1 MLAKRISILL
11 ASAVLPAT
19 ILFGQATEPVYR
31 VGGGVTAPHPVY
43 TPSPEYSDQAR
54 KSKYQG
60 TVVLWMVIGSD
71 GCPRDIKVARS
82 LGMGL
87 DEKAIEAVRAWR
99 FEPARKYGQPVAVQ
113 INVETSFR
121 LHDPQLPA
129 QMAPP
134 GSNGTDP
141 PQSPDTDAESYPLAV
156 DIRFVTGQLPSKG
169 YKGYLVNAEATIHEG
184 DQHREAAI
192 FCGPK
197 GKCFMLGSGEYPA
210 RWLNG
215 NDRMELLGRDDN
227 GKWHKVQFS
236 VGSMRSSGD

>member
-19 ILFGQATEPVYR
+19 ILFGQAAEPVYR
-31 VGGGVTAPHPVY
+31 VGGGVSAPRPVHA
-43 TPSPEYSDQAR
+43 PSPEYSEQAR
-54 KSKYQG
+54 KSSYQG
-60 TVVLWMVIGSD
+60 TVVLWIVVGPD
-71 GCPRDIKVARS
+71 GRSRDIKVARS

-99 FEPARKYGQPVAVQ
+99 FEPARKDGQPVAVQ

-121 LHDPQLPA
+121 LYDRQVPA
-129 QMAPP
+129 QIAPP
-134 GSNGTDP
+134 GTNGTEP
-141 PQSPDTDAESYPLAV
+141 PQFPGTDAQSYPLAV

-169 YKGYLVNAEATIHEG
+169 YKGYLVNAEATINEG
-184 DQHREAAI
+184 EQRRKATI

-197 GKCFMLGSGEYPA
+197 GKCFMLGSGRYPA
-210 RWLNG
+210 RWLSG

-227 GKWHKVQFS
+227 GKWQKVQFS
-236 VGSMRSSGD
+236 VASMRSAGD